1 MSLELPRVTVAE
13 AAAGALCVLCAVVTE
28 LTLTRYIGAPPG
40 PGLLAG
46 AALAVWL
53 GAAVMRPAR
62 ALRKVVW
69 HPDGGWQLEFRNGV
83 TATAHLG
90 PGARMLG
97 PTLALQWRTHDRT
110 VVRWLTP
117 WDVDDAKLRALAVR
131 LACAAHLRA
140 S

>member
-1 MSLELPRVTVAE
+1 MSLELPRITVAE
-13 AAAGALCVLCAVVTE
+13 AAASALCALCAVVTE
-28 LTLTRYIGAPPG
+28 VTLARYVGAPPG

-46 AALAVWL
+46 VALAVWL
-53 GAAVMRPAR
+53 GAGVMRPGR

-69 HPDGGWQLEFRNGV
+69 FADGGWQLEFRDGA
-83 TATAHLG
+83 TATAQLG

-97 PTLALQWRTHDRT
+97 PTLALQWRTSDRT

-131 LACAAHLRA
+131 LACAARLRA